1 MVNEH
6 NPIDEQE
13 KTAEEANT
21 DLESGK
27 KREGRKEQEGD
38 RSLSFSE
45 LYEQSLQ
52 DISLGEVVTGRIVQ
66 ISNDVVMVDV
76 GYKTE
81 GQIQASELKD
91 DKGNVSVSVG
101 DEIEVLVDRKD
112 EEGNLI
118 LSREKA
124 AKMKVWS
131 DVKIAHEAGTTIMGT
146 VTSRV
151 KGGFFVDIGIL
162 AFLPGSQVDIRPVKD
177 LDRYVGQTVP
187 FNVLSYDRKRN
198 NIVLSRRAILEKE
211 RSEEKKKVLETIE
224 VDKIVEGTIKN
235 ITDYGIFIDLGGID
249 GLLHVTD
256 MSWGK
261 ITRPAD
267 SFSKGDRITVKVL
280 SFDREKERV
289 SLGLKQLVENPWE
302 TIKEKYPVGSIV
314 EGKVVSLMD
323 YGAFVELEP
332 GVEGLVH
339 ISEMFWTSKKSK
351 HPSKLLSIAET
362 IRVMILDVN
371 KESKRISLGLK
382 QTTANPWVAL
392 KEKYVPGSIIKGV
405 VRNITDFG
413 VFVGVEEGID
423 GLVHVSDIS
432 WRQRVKHPSEFFKKG
447 QEVEA
452 VVLNVDV
459 ENEKFSLGIKQLEKN
474 PWDEITSRYHVGSV
488 VSGPITNITE
498 FGVFVEI
505 EEGIEGLV
513 HVSELSQRKVKAL
526 TELFKVG
533 DTVTALIKNID
544 PKNKKIRLSIKDYE
558 VSINETSGN
567 QYLNNSEKVGSN
579 LGKALAGVKI
589 DI

>member
-1 MVNEH
+1 MVNET
-6 NPIDEQE
+6 NSMNEKNEPTEAMQE
-13 KTAEEANT
+13 ETVT
-21 DLESGK
+21 SQGV
-27 KREGRKEQEGD
+27 EGRRDQDVDK
-38 RSLSFSE
+38 SISFSE

-52 DISLGEVVTGRIVQ
+52 DVSMGEVVKGRVVQ
-66 ISNDVVMVDV
+66 IGSDVVMVDV

-91 DKGNVSVSVG
+91 ENGNISVSVG

-112 EEGNLI
+112 DEGNLI

-131 DVKIAHEAGTTIMGT
+131 DVRAAYETNGTLTGT
-146 VTSRV
+146 VASRV
-151 KGGFFVDIGIL
+151 KGGFFVDIGIM
-162 AFLPGSQVDIRPVKD
+162 AFLPGSQVDIRPVRD
-177 LDRYVGQTVP
+177 MDRYVGQTLP

-198 NIVLSRRAILEKE
+198 NIVLSRRTILEKE
-211 RSEEKKKVLETIE
+211 RSEEKKRVLETIE
-224 VDKIVEGTIKN
+224 VGKVVEGVIKN

-261 ITRPAD
+261 ITRPSDHYA
-267 SFSKGDRITVKVL
+267 KGDKITVKVL

-289 SLGLKQLVENPWE
+289 SLGLKQLTENPWE
-302 TIKEKYPVGSIV
+302 TIVERYPVGVIV

-323 YGAFVELEP
+323 YGAFVELEG
-332 GVEGLVH
+332 GVEGLIH

-351 HPSKLLSIAET
+351 HPSKILSIGEV

-371 KESKRISLGLK
+371 RDNKRISLGLK
-382 QTTANPWVAL
+382 QTTSNPWTSL
-392 KEKYVPGSIIKGV
+392 REKYPPGSVIQGV

-413 VFVGVEEGID
+413 VFIGVEEGID

-432 WRQRVKHPSEFFKKG
+432 WRQRIKHPSEFFKKG

-474 PWDEITSRYHVGSV
+474 PWDEISSKYHVGSV
-488 VSGPITNITE
+488 VSGPITNVTE

-513 HVSELSQRKVKAL
+513 HISELSQKKIKSLA
-526 TELFKVG
+526 ESFKVG
-533 DTVTALIKNID
+533 DVVTALVKNVD
-544 PKNKKIRLSIKDYE
+544 SKTKKIRLSIRDYE
-558 VSINETSGN
+558 MSLNETSGT
-567 QYLNNSEKVGSN
+567 QYLNNREKVGSS
-579 LGKALAGVKI
+579 LGKALARIKI
-589 DI
+589 DV